1 MHCSDI
7 GAETGGICVFGD
19 GDEDFDVV
27 GCAAT
32 FELRLGLLNRCI
44 RGIRSEWLAD
54 DLTLSIYSIRDPECD
69 STTHSTQIRGFTCV
83 FSR

>member
-1 MHCSDI
+1 VHCSDI

-32 FELRLGLLNRCI
+32 FELRLGLLNRCLE
-44 RGIRSEWLAD
+44 GFG
-54 DLTLSIYSIRDPECD
+54 LSD
-69 STTHSTQIRGFTCV
+69 
-83 FSR
+83 